1 MTLTEGNALLDT
13 IRRQRQWRGTLVLAL
28 PALGLALLLG
38 AAAYRWMLGS
48 WWLGIPAFGVTWG
61 LTVLW
66 RKPYRVSTPAVT
78 QHLNALFP
86 SLEESTHLLLK
97 PGGELSLLERMQT
110 ERLQS
115 ALQVIDARQAVRVP
129 HRAGLAALLVGIL
142 AASAVLLW
150 PAPRPKDDLFAPAA
164 TLPAPFRKASLPAK
178 PRIQALTISIAP
190 PGYTGRPTRTQAS
203 PDVTAEAGSR
213 VQWQIQTDVPAERVA
228 LVFNDRDVLP
238 LQREGDA
245 WTASRT
251 VTENGIYQVRLNDER
266 SDYYR
271 LEAIPDSPPMVTV
284 TAPEPYVAIDYG
296 RPLHVPVRVQLKDDY
311 GLQNA
316 YLVATVAKGS
326 GEAVKFRE
334 EKIGLG
340 AAFGKFQRE
349 ANLAKGLQLAGMD
362 MAPGDE
368 LYFYV
373 EALDNH
379 AQATRSDMFIV
390 SLTDTAQ
397 VTLAEAM
404 TLGINPVPEYFRSQ
418 RQIIIDT
425 EKLLR
430 DRSKL
435 NPEAFKGRSNG
446 IGIDQKV
453 LRLRYGK
460 FLGEEFEDMIGEI
473 AGQEK
478 IVESGHF
485 DGDGH
490 DHADAMQGL
499 EAFVHAHDESEEAT
513 FLEPAVKTKL
523 KACLAQM
530 WEAELRLRTYRPQEA
545 LPYEYKAL
553 KLLKE
558 VQQSSRAYVAKTGF
572 EPPPL
577 KPVEKR
583 LTGELDKVGQPRHRR
598 EYEPDRSFP
607 AVREAGPVLIKLQ
620 SGATLSGA
628 DVGRLEKAG
637 GELGAAAIR
646 QPGRYLPALRAL
658 RQLIGEAKARK
669 KEVCTNCL
677 AAVQSAFWSVLP
689 PAVNT
694 PQPLTRAGNR
704 IGEMYLEAI
713 NGVND

>member
-1 MTLTEGNALLDT
+1 MTQTEGIALLHT
-13 IRRQRQWRGTLVLAL
+13 IRRRRQWRGTLVLAL

-38 AAAYRWMLGS
+38 AAAYRWLNGS
-48 WWLGIPAFGVTWG
+48 WWLGILAFGVSWG
-61 LTVLW
+61 LAVLW
-66 RKPYRVSTPAVT
+66 FKPYRVSAVGVAR
-78 QHLNALFP
+78 HLNALFP

-97 PGGELSLLERMQT
+97 PGGDLSLLERMQT
-110 ERLQS
+110 ARIMS
-115 ALQVIDARQAVRVP
+115 ALREIDVRQAVRVP
-129 HRAGLAALLVGIL
+129 HPRGLAALVLGGL
-142 AASAVLLW
+142 AASAVLWW
-150 PAPRPKDDLFAPAA
+150 PVPPPPDALFAPAA
-164 TLPAPFRKASLPAK
+164 TLPEPFRKASLPAK
-178 PRIQALTISIAP
+178 PRIRALVVTIVP
-190 PGYTGRPTRTQAS
+190 PGYTGRSTRTQSS
-203 PDVTAEAGSR
+203 PDITAEAGSR
-213 VQWQIQTDVPAERVA
+213 VQWQVRTDVPAERVA

-238 LQREGDA
+238 LQRQGDT
-245 WTASRT
+245 WTAGRT

-271 LEAIPDSPPMVTV
+271 LEAVPDAPPVVTV
-284 TAPEPYVAIDYG
+284 NIPEPYVEIDYG

-316 YLVATVAKGS
+316 YLVTTVAKGS

-340 AAFGKFQRE
+340 AAFGQFQRE
-349 ANLAKGLQLAGMD
+349 ASLAKGLQLAALD

-379 AQATRSDMFIV
+379 DQATRSDMFIV

-404 TLGINPVPEYFRSQ
+404 TMGINPVPEYFRSQ

-425 EKLLR
+425 EKLLK
-430 DRSKL
+430 DRPKL
-435 NPEAFKGRSNG
+435 APEAFKGRSNG

-485 DGDGH
+485 AGDGH
-490 DHADAMQGL
+490 DHADEMQGL

-530 WEAELRLRTYRPQEA
+530 WEAELHLRTYRPQEA

-577 KPVEKR
+577 KPHEKR

-607 AVREAGPVLIKLQ
+607 AVRDAGLVLVKLQ
-620 SGATLSGA
+620 SGGMLSAA
-628 DVGRLEKAG
+628 DMSRLEKAG
-637 GELGAAAIR
+637 GELGAEAIR

-658 RQLIGEAKARK
+658 RQLIGEVKAGK
-669 KEVCTNCL
+669 KAVCADCL
-677 AAVQSAFWSVLP
+677 VTVQSAFWSVLP
-689 PAVNT
+689 SAADT
-694 PQPLTRAGNR
+694 PQPLTRSGSQL
-704 IGEMYLEAI
+704 GEMYLEAI
-713 NGVND
+713 ETGK

>member
-1 MTLTEGNALLDT
+1 MTPTEGIALLDT
-13 IRRQRQWRGTLVLAL
+13 IRRRRQWRGTLVLAL
-28 PALGLALLLG
+28 PALGVALLVG
-38 AAAYRWMLGS
+38 AAAYRWLDGA
-48 WWLGIPAFGVTWG
+48 WGAALPAFVAAWA
-61 LTVLW
+61 LAVLW
-66 RKPYRVSTPAVT
+66 AKPYRVSTPGVAR
-78 QHLNALFP
+78 HLNALFP

-97 PGGELSLLERMQT
+97 PGDELSLLERMQT
-110 ERLQS
+110 GRLLA
-115 ALQVIDARQAVRVP
+115 ALRETDVRPATRVP
-129 HRAGLAALLVGIL
+129 HRPHLLALLGGGLVAAAMLGWPAPPPEDAL
-142 AASAVLLW
+142 FAASAS
-150 PAPRPKDDLFAPAA
+150 
-164 TLPAPFRKASLPAK
+164 LPAPFRNASLPAK
-178 PRIQALTISIAP
+178 PRIRTLAVAIAP
-190 PGYTGRPTRTQAS
+190 PGYTGRPGRTQS
-203 PDVTAEAGSR
+203 TPDITAEAGSR
-213 VQWQIQTDVPAERVA
+213 VQWQIRTDVPAERVA

-238 LQREGDA
+238 LQRTGDA
-245 WTASRT
+245 WTAGRT
-251 VTENGIYQVRLNDER
+251 ITENGIYQIKLNDER

-271 LEAIPDSPPMVTV
+271 LEAVPDAPPVVTV
-284 TAPEPYVAIDYG
+284 TAPEPYVSIDYG
-296 RPLHVPVRVQLKDDY
+296 RPLHVPVRVQLRDDY
-311 GLQNA
+311 GLQSA
-316 YLVATVAKGS
+316 WLVATVAKGS

-349 ANLAKGLQLAGMD
+349 AGLVKELQLAAMD

-379 AQATRSDMFIV
+379 AQATRSDMFIAA
-390 SLTDTAQ
+390 LTDTAQ
-397 VTLAEAM
+397 VTLADAM
-404 TLGINPVPEYFRSQ
+404 TMGINPVPEYFRSQ

-425 EKLLR
+425 EKLLKER
-430 DRSKL
+430 PRL
-435 NPEAFKGRSNG
+435 TEEAFKARSNAT
-446 IGIDQKV
+446 GIDQKV

-478 IVESGHF
+478 MVESGHF

-530 WEAELRLRTYRPQEA
+530 WEAELRLRTYRPREA

-577 KPVEKR
+577 KPGEKR
-583 LTGELDKVGQPRHRR
+583 LTGELDKVGQPRNQR

-607 AVREAGPVLIKLQ
+607 AVREAVPVLATLQ
-620 SGATLSGA
+620 SGNPLSGA

-637 GELGAAAIR
+637 VELGAEAIR

-658 RQLIGEAKARK
+658 RQLIGEAKAK
-669 KEVCTNCL
+669 KTGGCTGCV
-677 AAVQSAFWSVLP
+677 AVVQAAFWSVLP
-689 PAVNT
+689 PAPAT
-694 PQPLTRAGNR
+694 PQPLTRSGSSL
-704 IGEMYLEAI
+704 GELYLDEI
-713 NGVND
+713 SD

>member
-1 MTLTEGNALLDT
+1 MTHPEGIALLNT
-13 IRRQRQWRGTLVLAL
+13 IRRQRQWRGAWVLAL
-28 PALGLALLLG
+28 PALGAALLVG
-38 AAAYRWMLGS
+38 AAAYRWLNGA
-48 WWLGIPAFGVTWG
+48 WWPGIPAFLATWALAVG
-61 LTVLW
+61 W
-66 RKPYRVSTPAVT
+66 FKPYRVPAQGVAR
-78 QHLNALFP
+78 HLNALFP

-97 PGGELSLLERMQT
+97 PGGDLSLLERMQT
-110 ERLQS
+110 GRLLA
-115 ALQVIDARQAVRVP
+115 ALREIDARQAVRVP
-129 HRAGLAALLVGIL
+129 YRAGLAALTGCVGV
-142 AASAVLLW
+142 AAALLWW
-150 PAPRPKDDLFAPAA
+150 PAPPPEDAHFAPTAP
-164 TLPAPFRKASLPAK
+164 LPAPFRKASRPAK
-178 PRIQALTISIAP
+178 PRIQALAVTITP
-190 PGYTGRPTRTQAS
+190 PAYTGRAPRTQEV
-203 PDVTAEAGSR
+203 PDITAEAGGR
-213 VQWQIQTDVPAERVA
+213 VQWRIRTDVPAERVA

-238 LQREGDA
+238 LQRAGDA
-245 WTASRT
+245 WTAGRT
-251 VTENGIYQVRLNDER
+251 VTENGIYQIRLNDER

-271 LEAIPDSPPMVTV
+271 LEAVPDAPPVVTV
-284 TAPEPYVAIDYG
+284 ITPEPYVEIDYG
-296 RPLHVPVRVQLKDDY
+296 RPLHVPVRVGLKDDY

-349 ANLAKGLQLAGMD
+349 ASLSKGLQLAGMD

-379 AQATRSDMFIV
+379 AQATRSDVYIV

-404 TLGINPVPEYFRSQ
+404 TMGINPVPEYFRSQ

-425 EKLLR
+425 EKLLKDQPR
-430 DRSKL
+430 L
-435 NPEAFKGRSNG
+435 APEAFKARSNG

-478 IVESGHF
+478 MVESGHF

-490 DHADAMQGL
+490 DHADAMHGL

-530 WEAELRLRTYRPQEA
+530 WEAELRLRTHRPREA

-577 KPVEKR
+577 KPEEKR

-598 EYEPDRSFP
+598 EYAPDRSFP
-607 AVREAGPVLIKLQ
+607 AVREAVPVLTKLQ
-620 SGATLSGA
+620 DGSPLSGA

-637 GELGAAAIR
+637 GELGAEAIR

-658 RQLIGEAKARK
+658 RQLIGEARAGKPGA
-669 KEVCTNCL
+669 CTGCL
-677 AAVQSAFWSVLP
+677 VAVQSAFWSVLP
-689 PAVNT
+689 PAANA
-694 PQPLTRAGNR
+694 PQPLTRSR
-704 IGEMYLEAI
+704 SRLGEMYLDEI
-713 NGVND
+713 NAVND

>member
-1 MTLTEGNALLDT
+1 MTPTEGIALLHT
-13 IRRQRQWRGTLVLAL
+13 LRRQRQWRGTLVLAL

-38 AAAYRWMLGS
+38 AAAYRWLSGA
-48 WWLGIPAFGVTWG
+48 WWPGIPAFAAAWG
-61 LTVLW
+61 LAVLW
-66 RKPYRVSTPAVT
+66 FKPYRVSTPAVAR
-78 QHLNALFP
+78 HLNALFP

-110 ERLQS
+110 ERLRS
-115 ALQVIDARQAVRVP
+115 ALGGIDARQAVRVP
-129 HRAGLAALLVGIL
+129 YRAGLAAALLGML
-142 AASAVLLW
+142 AAAAVLWW
-150 PAPRPKDDLFAPAA
+150 PAPRPNDDLFAPSA

-178 PRIQALTISIAP
+178 PRIQTLNVTIAP
-190 PGYTGRPTRTQAS
+190 PGYTGRSPRTQAS
-203 PDVTAEAGSR
+203 PDITAEAGSR
-213 VQWQIQTDVPAERVA
+213 VGWQVGTDVPAEQVA

-238 LQREGDA
+238 LQRQGDA

-271 LEAIPDSPPMVTV
+271 LEAVPDAPPVVTV
-284 TAPEPYVAIDYG
+284 TAPQPYVAIDYG

-349 ANLAKGLQLAGMD
+349 ATLTKGLQLAALD

-373 EALDNH
+373 EAADNH

-425 EKLLR
+425 EKLLK
-430 DRSKL
+430 DRPRL
-435 NPEAFKGRSNG
+435 TPEAFKARSNG

-577 KPVEKR
+577 KPGEKR

-598 EYEPDRSFP
+598 EYAPDRSFP
-607 AVREAGPVLIKLQ
+607 AVREAGPVLTRLQ
-620 SGATLSGA
+620 SGGTLSAA
-628 DVGRLEKAG
+628 DLGRLEKAG
-637 GELGAAAIR
+637 GELGAEAIR

-669 KEVCTNCL
+669 REVCTGCL

-689 PAVNT
+689 PAAST
-694 PQPLTRAGNR
+694 PQPLTRAGNKL
-704 IGEMYLEAI
+704 GDMYLEALQE
-713 NGVND
+713 